1 MKVNAKNMI
10 HSLDNILENIEEY
23 NETLEKT
30 NYEYETMLLSWEN
43 QVADKL
49 YQSYKHNYQNLKK
62 LTFQAT
68 TLFKYLKTEMNK
80 YLEIG
85 NKIEC
90 QQDKME
96 SIYYG
101 IDNLLIKL
109 TAINTKFNNLGNIT
123 FYPKYIEIN
132 SIKDKLNKEK
142 ERLEKEKN
150 NIKTKE
156 EKVNTIEEEIL
167 KEISTTAI
175 CKIDLE
181 TTLSAYK
188 EKERDNYIFSTER
201 VELSSKKINSYIK
214 AQFLIVE
221 KMITNLDNLLNDYES
236 NNTKQ
241 INQTINNLKTSL
253 KNALQN
259 FNLYQRE
266 IDTNIEKARLLK
278 DLNLNNIEG
287 V

>member
-156 EKVNTIEEEIL
+156 EKVNTIEKEIL

-214 AQFLIVE
+214 TQFLIVE

>member
-49 YQSYKHNYQNLKK
+49 YHSYKHNYQNLKK

-214 AQFLIVE
+214 TQFLIVE

>member
-109 TAINTKFNNLGNIT
+109 TAINTKFNNLGNGT
-123 FYPKYIEIN
+123 SWCSFPKGVW
-132 SIKDKLNKEK
+132 
-142 ERLEKEKN
+142 KN
-150 NIKTKE
+150 TLGVEYAENLIP
-156 EKVNTIEEEIL
+156 NL
-167 KEISTTAI
+167 KADT
-175 CKIDLE
+175 
-181 TTLSAYK
+181 
-188 EKERDNYIFSTER
+188 
-201 VELSSKKINSYIK
+201 YIK
-214 AQFLIVE
+214 VQ
-221 KMITNLDNLLNDYES
+221 
-236 NNTKQ
+236 
-241 INQTINNLKTSL
+241 
-253 KNALQN
+253 
-259 FNLYQRE
+259 
-266 IDTNIEKARLLK
+266 
-278 DLNLNNIEG
+278 
-287 V
+287 

>member
-90 QQDKME
+90 QQDQME

-214 AQFLIVE
+214 TQFLIVE

>member
-142 ERLEKEKN
+142 ECLEKEKN

-214 AQFLIVE
+214 TQFLIVE

>member
-181 TTLSAYK
+181 ITLSTYK
-188 EKERDNYIFSTER
+188 EKERDNYIFLTER

-214 AQFLIVE
+214 TQFLIVE

>member
-1 MKVNAKNMI
+1 MKVNVKNMI

-132 SIKDKLNKEK
+132 SIKAKLNKEK

-214 AQFLIVE
+214 TQFLIVE

>member
-10 HSLDNILENIEEY
+10 HSLDIILENIEEY

-214 AQFLIVE
+214 TQFLIVE

>member
-49 YQSYKHNYQNLKK
+49 YQSYKQNYQNLKK

-156 EKVNTIEEEIL
+156 EKVNTI
-167 KEISTTAI
+167 
-175 CKIDLE
+175 
-181 TTLSAYK
+181 
-188 EKERDNYIFSTER
+188 
-201 VELSSKKINSYIK
+201 
-214 AQFLIVE
+214 
-221 KMITNLDNLLNDYES
+221 
-236 NNTKQ
+236 
-241 INQTINNLKTSL
+241 
-253 KNALQN
+253 
-259 FNLYQRE
+259 
-266 IDTNIEKARLLK
+266 
-278 DLNLNNIEG
+278 
-287 V
+287 

>member
-43 QVADKL
+43 QIADKL
-49 YQSYKHNYQNLKK
+49 YQSYKYNYQNLKK
-62 LTFQAT
+62 LTLQST

-90 QQDKME
+90 QQAKME
-96 SIYYG
+96 SIHYG

-123 FYPKYIEIN
+123 FYPKYNEIN
-132 SIKDKLNKEK
+132 SIKDKLNREK

-181 TTLSAYK
+181 ITLSTYK
-188 EKERDNYIFSTER
+188 EKERDNYIFLTER

-214 AQFLIVE
+214 TQFLIVE
-221 KMITNLDNLLNDYES
+221 KIITNLDNLLNDYES

-241 INQTINNLKTSL
+241 LKQTINNLKTSL

>member
-49 YQSYKHNYQNLKK
+49 YQSYKHNYQKLKK

-214 AQFLIVE
+214 TQFLIVE

>member
-214 AQFLIVE
+214 KQFLIVE

>member
-214 AQFLIVE
+214 TQFLIVE

-278 DLNLNNIEG
+278 DLNLNNMEG

>member
-221 KMITNLDNLLNDYES
+221 KMITNLDNLLNHYES

>member
-62 LTFQAT
+62 LIFQAT

-214 AQFLIVE
+214 TQFLIVE

>member
-1 MKVNAKNMI
+1 M
-10 HSLDNILENIEEY
+10 
-23 NETLEKT
+23 
-30 NYEYETMLLSWEN
+30 
-43 QVADKL
+43 
-49 YQSYKHNYQNLKK
+49 
-62 LTFQAT
+62 
-68 TLFKYLKTEMNK
+68 
-80 YLEIG
+80 
-85 NKIEC
+85 
-90 QQDKME
+90 
-96 SIYYG
+96 
-101 IDNLLIKL
+101 
-109 TAINTKFNNLGNIT
+109 
-123 FYPKYIEIN
+123 
-132 SIKDKLNKEK
+132 
-142 ERLEKEKN
+142 
-150 NIKTKE
+150 
-156 EKVNTIEEEIL
+156 
-167 KEISTTAI
+167 
-175 CKIDLE
+175 
-181 TTLSAYK
+181 SAYK

-214 AQFLIVE
+214 TQFLIVE

>member
-214 AQFLIVE
+214 TQFLIVE

>member
-90 QQDKME
+90 QQAKME

-123 FYPKYIEIN
+123 FYPKYSEIN

-150 NIKTKE
+150 NIKEKE

-181 TTLSAYK
+181 ITLSTYK
-188 EKERDNYIFSTER
+188 EKERDNYIFLTER

-214 AQFLIVE
+214 TQFLIVE